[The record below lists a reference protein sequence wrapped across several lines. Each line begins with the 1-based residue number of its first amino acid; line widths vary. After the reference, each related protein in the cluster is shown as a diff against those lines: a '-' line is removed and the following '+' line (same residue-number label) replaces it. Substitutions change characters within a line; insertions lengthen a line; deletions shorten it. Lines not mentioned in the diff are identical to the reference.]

1 MRQKYVSIA
10 DALKQ
15 ALPREL
21 SQRIYSIGLIQ
32 KRWEE
37 AVGRELALR
46 SEPESLNDRVL
57 TVRVTDLGWGKMIT
71 RLGRRIVPAI
81 NRACGANLV
90 RRINF
95 SKRDHFLLSPAPKP
109 TARTVAPAIPPASVT
124 RAAERIE
131 DEELRALV
139 TRTAAHYLRA
149 RDARRRT

>member
-1 MRQKYVSIA
+1 MSLA

-15 ALPREL
+15 ALPEEL
-21 SQRIYSIGLIQ
+21 SQRIYSIGLVQ

-46 SEPESLNDRVL
+46 SEPESLTDGVL
-57 TVRVTDLGWGKMIT
+57 TVRVIDPAWGKMIA
-71 RLGRRIVPAI
+71 RLGKKIVPAI
-81 NRACGANLV
+81 NRACGSHLV

-95 SKRDHFLLSPAPKP
+95 MKRSQLTLLPAPK
-109 TARTVAPAIPPASVT
+109 AAGRSAVVATPPPAVT
-124 RAAERIE
+124 TAADRIE

-149 RDARRRT
+149 QHERGRN

>member
-1 MRQKYVSIA
+1 M
-10 DALKQ
+10 LEQ

-46 SEPESLNDRVL
+46 SEPESLTDGVL
-57 TVRVTDLGWGKMIT
+57 TVRVTDLNWGKTIT
-71 RLGRRIVPAI
+71 RLGRTIVPAI
-81 NRACGANLV
+81 NRACCTNLV

-95 SKRDHFLLSPAPKP
+95 LKREHFLLSPAPKRIKRIDSPAVPP
-109 TARTVAPAIPPASVT
+109 TSVT

-131 DEELRALV
+131 DDELRALV

-149 RDARRRT
+149 LDVRRRT

>member
-1 MRQKYVSIA
+1 MRRKHVSIA

-15 ALPREL
+15 ALPGEL
-21 SQRIYSIGLIQ
+21 SERIYSIGLIQ

-57 TVRVTDLGWGKMIT
+57 TVRVTDLSWGKMIA
-71 RLGRRIVPAI
+71 RLGRKIVPAI
-81 NRACGANLV
+81 NRACGAHLV
-90 RRINF
+90 RSINF
-95 SKRDHFLLSPAPKP
+95 TKRDHFVRSPSPKP
-109 TARTVAPAIPPASVT
+109 TARTVVSATPPASVT

-149 RDARRRT
+149 QGVRRRT